1 MGSNNLN
8 GLLLS
13 RWNYYDYHSWWC
25 RTTCFLVCDLQSP
38 FMLLDLRLRNLK
50 SELMDDP
57 SLDGVSHE
65 QALTGLRRIN
75 WWSRTDLAVWRAIR
89 RNLEGASLNRPVSIL
104 DIASG
109 GGDLA
114 IRLSRRAEQAGI
126 AVDIEGCDISPTAIG
141 FATRQASA
149 ANRGNVRFTLCNALQ
164 EPLPQ
169 AQYDVVM
176 CSLFLHHLTA
186 EDAVLLMQKMQAAA
200 RSLVLIDDLQ
210 RTRLGYCL
218 AWLGCRLLTRCHVVH
233 VDGPMSVEGAFSVAE
248 TQKLAEQAG
257 MRNAVFET
265 HWPERFIMTSL
276 QSKCLESPVSAEAAN
291 ARE

>member
-1 MGSNNLN
+1 M
-8 GLLLS
+8 
-13 RWNYYDYHSWWC
+13 
-25 RTTCFLVCDLQSP
+25 T
-38 FMLLDLRLRNLK
+38 LDLRSRNLQP
-50 SELMDDP
+50 ELMDDP

-89 RNLEGASLNRPVSIL
+89 RNLEGAGLDRPISIL

-114 IRLSRRAEQAGI
+114 IRLSQRAEREGI
-126 AVDIEGCDISPTAIG
+126 AVNIEGCDISPTAVG

-149 ANRGNVRFTLCNALQ
+149 ANRENVRFTLCNALQ
-164 EPLPQ
+164 HPLPQ

-176 CSLFLHHLTA
+176 CSLFLHHLT
-186 EDAVLLMQKMQAAA
+186 EDDAVVLMGKMQAAA
-200 RSLVLIDDLQ
+200 RCLVLIDDLQ

-233 VDGPMSVEGAFSVAE
+233 VDGPMSVEGALTVNE
-248 TQKLAEQAG
+248 TQKLAERAG
-257 MRNAVFET
+257 IRNAAFET

-276 QSKCLESPVSAEAAN
+276 QSKCPESPVSAEAAY
-291 ARE
+291 ARQ

>member
-1 MGSNNLN
+1 
-8 GLLLS
+8 
-13 RWNYYDYHSWWC
+13 
-25 RTTCFLVCDLQSP
+25 
-38 FMLLDLRLRNLK
+38 MLLDLRSRNLQ

-57 SLDGVSHE
+57 SLGGVSHE
-65 QALTGLRRIN
+65 QGLAGLRRIN
-75 WWSRTDLAVWRAIR
+75 WWSRTDLAVWRAVR
-89 RNLEGASLNRPVSIL
+89 RNLKDVSFDRPISIL

-114 IRLSRRAEQAGI
+114 IRLSQRAERAGI
-126 AVDIEGCDISPTAIG
+126 AVNIEGCDISPTAIA

-176 CSLFLHHLTA
+176 CSLFLHHLTV
-186 EDAVLLMQKMQAAA
+186 EDAVLLMEKMQAAA
-200 RSLVLIDDLQ
+200 RMLVLIDDLQ
-210 RTRLGYCL
+210 RTRLGYSL

-233 VDGPMSVEGAFSVAE
+233 ADGPMSVEGAFTVNEA
-248 TQKLAEQAG
+248 QKLAEKAG
-257 MRNAVFET
+257 IRNAVFET

-276 QSKCLESPVSAEAAN
+276 PSNRDEPPVNVEATN
-291 ARE
+291 AQE

>member
-1 MGSNNLN
+1 M
-8 GLLLS
+8 
-13 RWNYYDYHSWWC
+13 
-25 RTTCFLVCDLQSP
+25 TP
-38 FMLLDLRLRNLK
+38 DLRSRNLQ

-89 RNLEGASLNRPVSIL
+89 RNLAGDRFERPISIL

-114 IRLSRRAEQAGI
+114 IRLSIRAERAGI
-126 AVDIEGCDISPTAIG
+126 PVNIEGCDISPTAIQ
-141 FATRQASA
+141 FATRQALA
-149 ANRGNVRFTLCNALQ
+149 ANRTNIRFNLCNALQ

-176 CSLFLHHLTA
+176 CSLFLHHLNA
-186 EDAVLLMQKMQAAA
+186 EDAVLLMEKMQAAA

-210 RTRLGYCL
+210 RTRLGYNL

-233 VDGPMSVEGAFSVAE
+233 VDGPMSVEGAFTVDETRKIAE
-248 TQKLAEQAG
+248 RAG
-257 MRNAVFET
+257 ILNAVFET
-265 HWPERFIMTSL
+265 HWPERFIMTSR
-276 QSKCLESPVSAEAAN
+276 QKDNAKSAVSSEAAY
-291 ARE
+291 AKQ

>member
-1 MGSNNLN
+1 M
-8 GLLLS
+8 
-13 RWNYYDYHSWWC
+13 
-25 RTTCFLVCDLQSP
+25 TI
-38 FMLLDLRLRNLK
+38 DLRTRNLQ

-75 WWSRTDLAVWRAIR
+75 WWSRTDVAVWRAIR
-89 RNLEGASLNRPVSIL
+89 RNLTADNFGRPISIL

-114 IRLSRRAEQAGI
+114 IRLSRRAERTGI
-126 AVDIEGCDISPTAIG
+126 PVNIEGCDISSTAIQ
-141 FATRQASA
+141 FATRQALA
-149 ANRGNVRFTLCNALQ
+149 ASRTNIRFTLCNALQ

-176 CSLFLHHLTA
+176 CSLFLHHLNA
-186 EDAVLLMQKMQAAA
+186 EDAVLLMEKMQTAA

-210 RTRLGYCL
+210 RTRMGYYL

-233 VDGPMSVEGAFSVAE
+233 VDGPMSVEGAFTVDE

-257 MRNAVFET
+257 IRNAVFET
-265 HWPERFIMTSL
+265 HWPERFIMTSR
-276 QSKCLESPVSAEAAN
+276 QKESAESTGSSGAAY
-291 ARE
+291 AKK

>member
-1 MGSNNLN
+1 M
-8 GLLLS
+8 
-13 RWNYYDYHSWWC
+13 
-25 RTTCFLVCDLQSP
+25 T
-38 FMLLDLRLRNLK
+38 LDLRSRNLQ

-57 SLDGVSHE
+57 SLDGASHE

-89 RNLEGASLNRPVSIL
+89 RDLMSDRFDRPISIL

-114 IRLSRRAEQAGI
+114 IRLSKRAERAGI
-126 AVDIEGCDISPTAIG
+126 PVNIEGCDISPTAIQ
-141 FATRQASA
+141 FATRQALA
-149 ANRGNVRFTLCNALQ
+149 AKRTNIRFTLCNALQ

-176 CSLFLHHLTA
+176 CSLFLHHLNS
-186 EDAVLLMQKMQAAA
+186 EHAVLLMEKMQAAA

-210 RTRLGYCL
+210 RTRLGYSL

-233 VDGPMSVEGAFSVAE
+233 VDGPMSVEGAFTVDE
-248 TQKLAEQAG
+248 TRKLAERAG
-257 MRNAVFET
+257 IQHAVFET
-265 HWPERFIMTSL
+265 HWPERFIMTSR
-276 QSKCLESPVSAEAAN
+276 QKESVMSAVSSEAAY
-291 ARE
+291 AKQ

>member
-1 MGSNNLN
+1 M
-8 GLLLS
+8 
-13 RWNYYDYHSWWC
+13 
-25 RTTCFLVCDLQSP
+25 T
-38 FMLLDLRLRNLK
+38 LDLRSRNLQ

-65 QALTGLRRIN
+65 QALMGLRRIN

-89 RNLEGASLNRPVSIL
+89 KNLAGGSFDRPISIL

-114 IRLSRRAEQAGI
+114 IRLSRRAELAGI
-126 AVDIEGCDISPTAIG
+126 SVNIEGCDISPTAIQ
-141 FATRQASA
+141 FATREALA
-149 ANRGNVRFTLCNALQ
+149 AHRGDVQFTLCNALQ

-186 EDAVLLMQKMQAAA
+186 EDAVLLMKKMHAAA

-210 RTRLGYCL
+210 RSHLGFFL

-233 VDGPMSVEGAFSVAE
+233 VDGPMSVEGAFTVDE
-248 TQKLAEQAG
+248 TQKLADRAG
-257 MRNAVFET
+257 LRNAAFET
-265 HWPERFIMTSL
+265 HWPERFIMTSR
-276 QSKCLESPVSAEAAN
+276 QSKCVESSIGPEAVYAQQ
-291 ARE
+291 

>member
-1 MGSNNLN
+1 
-8 GLLLS
+8 
-13 RWNYYDYHSWWC
+13 
-25 RTTCFLVCDLQSP
+25 
-38 FMLLDLRLRNLK
+38 MLLDLRSRNLQ

-65 QALTGLRRIN
+65 RALTGLRRIN

-89 RNLEGASLNRPVSIL
+89 RNLKGVSFDRPVSIL

-114 IRLSRRAEQAGI
+114 IRLSRRAERAGI

-186 EDAVLLMQKMQAAA
+186 VDAVLLMQKMQAAA

-233 VDGPMSVEGAFSVAE
+233 VDGPMSVEGALTVAE
-248 TQKLAEQAG
+248 TQKLAERAG
-257 MRNAVFET
+257 IRNAVFET

-276 QSKCLESPVSAEAAN
+276 QNKCLESPVSAETTY
-291 ARE
+291 ARQ